1 MEEMNTIKRDVYVLR
16 NTIKIPIEV
25 TKGTDAISFEFTV
38 RDYNL
43 PATAAAVAYAYRMG
57 MKKPNSTLCD
67 VSGNVISFQPSANFF
82 EVGNNEL
89 QIRVI
94 NEDKSLISFKEKVK
108 CSDSMGFPD
117 EEEEVDQ
124 SLIEQIIAQSG
135 KESGERKAAD
145 AQERAERIEAD
156 AKEKSERLK
165 EIATERARIDQLTK
179 MGEGSTTGDAEL
191 ADIRVGNEGA
201 TYSNAGNA
209 VRAQTKDVPVM
220 MDNLQSPYV
229 DISLL
234 EQGSINNAVGSE
246 IASSKVLRSVEFH
259 WNKNGKITAPA
270 GYKIAIANY
279 AMQPEESGQMT
290 KVYMS
295 FENYSDSQTSSKADG
310 DAESRRLLIKRSD
323 GADINAEDLRGKITT
338 NVPGLRAMDV
348 IENLEEKIK
357 TDITLEKEGV
367 AADAAE
373 TGKRISQVKRDIES
387 LDESMD
393 NIPIGA
399 TDIVDSMVDS
409 GRLEKDYTSGEYVFV
424 QKTITL
430 DAGEYKINLYNAVL
444 SSAGVLRVFKDKVN
458 GETILTINKCG
469 IYNFELKEQT
479 VLVIVM
485 QVSLEKNVTAGIYK
499 AYYSIYNASSVII
512 PKEYTGVDK
521 VEEKINGVEKETKV
535 ITDNIITNVINFDAI
550 TYNISDAYTGCFVSK
565 RGNIV
570 ANPYSENYCV
580 TDYMVISK
588 KGLSINLAVGNVFV
602 ALYDINKKYIANS
615 SIELKKDNIY
625 VPYINNAAYARFTLG
640 ARGVE
645 RFCVVRGEKS
655 YTIPQNDFLFT
666 EKFMLKFSDL
676 TPLQAVPPERLII
689 QKGKQTVLY
698 MENMIKNANILPK
711 SVSQSVLTN
720 IGNMA
725 YTTPSSDVADKPITY
740 HFEDCLRRTVDE
752 TKKYSVVSAPSK
764 DTLNV
769 LCIGDSF
776 TDIGTY
782 VGTVKN
788 DIEED
793 GITVNQIGNMGVSGK
808 RHEARS
814 GGTWEFVTTRQ
825 GRAIIVNVRGVTNLP
840 ITGYPGTTYQDKN
853 GFKWTVRGVTV
864 DSNGNGKLILGSF
877 NVDSNYGSSSS
888 NITTDA
894 DTAANNIP
902 TSGTLTKT
910 SNASTGLITSS
921 GDDTITY
928 SGVEKIYYNP
938 FWNPTSD
945 ELDFNYYIK
954 KWNYNSPDVVVFSIG
969 YNDVGNGKYHTVE
982 SLAPI
987 IAKAKVAVDRMHV
1000 DYPNAKIVLNV
1011 NPLGYGGDTSNEISE
1026 SMRSNNQVTYYE
1038 ALVNEFGESTDYVGY
1053 VAVCPSFMFVDRID
1067 AYNSKTVTIGR
1078 RISKTITTTGDVT
1091 HCNTAGMNQIG
1102 DAIVAYIY
1110 YLIN

>member
-1 MEEMNTIKRDVYVLR
+1 MNTIKRDVYVLK

-25 TKGTDAISFEFTV
+25 TKGTDAITFEFTV

-67 VSGNVISFQPSANFF
+67 VSGNVISFQPSVNFF

-94 NEDKSLISFKEKVK
+94 NGDKSLISFKEKVK

-117 EEEEVDQ
+117 EEEEENQ

-145 AQERAERIEAD
+145 EKERSERKTADETEKSERIAAD
-156 AKEKSERLK
+156 AKEKSERQK

-201 TYSNAGNA
+201 KYSNAGNA
-209 VRAQTKDVPVM
+209 VRSQTKDVPAM
-220 MDNLQSPYV
+220 MDNLQSPFV

-234 EQGSINNAVGSE
+234 EQGSLNNTGTE
-246 IASSKVLRSVEFH
+246 ITSSKVLRSVEFH
-259 WNKNGKITAPA
+259 WNKNGKITAPS

-279 AMQPEESGQMT
+279 AMQSDESGQMLQ
-290 KVYMS
+290 VYQS
-295 FENYSDSQTSSKADG
+295 ATDYGGRQTSSKADG

-323 GADINAEDLRGKITT
+323 GADINAEDLKGKITT
-338 NVPGLRAMDV
+338 NVPGLRAMDA
-348 IENLEEKIK
+348 IENLEKKIK
-357 TDITLEKEGV
+357 
-367 AADAAE
+367 AD
-373 TGKRISQVKRDIES
+373 

-399 TDIVDSMVDS
+399 TDVVDSMVDS
-409 GRLEKDYTSGEYVFV
+409 GRLEKDYTSGEYVYV
-424 QKTITL
+424 KKTITL
-430 DAGEYKINLYNAVL
+430 DVGEYEINLYNAVL
-444 SSAGVLRVFKDKVN
+444 SSVGVLRVFKDKIN
-458 GETILTINKCG
+458 GEVILTANKCG
-469 IYNFELKEQT
+469 TYNFELKEQT
-479 VLVIVM
+479 VLIIVM

-499 AYYSIYNASSVII
+499 AYYSIYNTSSVII
-512 PKEYTGVDK
+512 PKKYTGVDK
-521 VEEKINGVEKETKV
+521 VEKKINGVEEETKV

-565 RGNIV
+565 KGNIV
-570 ANPYSENYCV
+570 ANQYSENYCV

-625 VPYINNAAYARFTLG
+625 VPYINNAAYARFTLK
-640 ARGVE
+640 AREVE
-645 RFCVVRGEKS
+645 KFCVVRGEKS

-676 TPLQAVPPERLII
+676 TPLQAVPPERLIV

-840 ITGYPGTTYQDKN
+840 TTGYPGTTYQDKN

-945 ELDFNYYIK
+945 ELDFNYYIN

-987 IAKAKVAVDRMHV
+987 IAKAKVAVDRMHA

-1026 SMRSNNQVTYYE
+1026 SMRSNNQITYYE
-1038 ALVNEFGESTDYVGY
+1038 ALINEFGETTEYKSYV
-1053 VAVCPSFMFVDRID
+1053 VVCPSFMFVDRVD
-1067 AYNSKTVTIGR
+1067 AYNLKTVTIGR
-1078 RISKTITTTGDVT
+1078 RISKTITTAGDVT
-1091 HCNTAGMNQIG
+1091 HCNTDGMNQIA
-1102 DAIVAYIY
+1102 DSIVAYIY

>member
-1 MEEMNTIKRDVYVLR
+1 MNTIKRDVYVLK

-25 TKGTDAISFEFTV
+25 TKGTDAITFEFTV

-67 VSGNVISFQPSANFF
+67 VSGNVISFQPSVNFF

-94 NEDKSLISFKEKVK
+94 NGDKSLISFKEKVK

-117 EEEEVDQ
+117 EEEEENQ

-145 AQERAERIEAD
+145 EKERSERKTADETEKSERIAAD
-156 AKEKSERLK
+156 AKEKSERQK

-201 TYSNAGNA
+201 KYSNAGNA
-209 VRAQTKDVPVM
+209 VRSQTKDVPAM

-234 EQGSINNAVGSE
+234 EQGSLNNTGTE
-246 IASSKVLRSVEFH
+246 ITSSKVLRSVEFH
-259 WNKNGKITAPA
+259 WNKNGKITAPS

-279 AMQPEESGQMT
+279 AMQSDESGQMLQ
-290 KVYMS
+290 VYQS
-295 FENYSDSQTSSKADG
+295 ATDYGGRQTSSKADG

-323 GADINAEDLRGKITT
+323 GADINAEDLKGKITT
-338 NVPGLRAMDV
+338 NVPGLRAMDA
-348 IENLEEKIK
+348 IENLEKKIK
-357 TDITLEKEGV
+357 
-367 AADAAE
+367 AD
-373 TGKRISQVKRDIES
+373 

-399 TDIVDSMVDS
+399 TDVVDSMVDS
-409 GRLEKDYTSGEYVFV
+409 GRLEKDYTSGEYVYV
-424 QKTITL
+424 KKTITL
-430 DAGEYKINLYNAVL
+430 DVGEYEINLYNAVL
-444 SSAGVLRVFKDKVN
+444 SSVGVLRVFKDKIN
-458 GETILTINKCG
+458 GEVILTANKCG
-469 IYNFELKEQT
+469 TYNFELKEQT
-479 VLVIVM
+479 VLIIVM

-499 AYYSIYNASSVII
+499 AYYSIYNTSSVII
-512 PKEYTGVDK
+512 PKKYTGVDK
-521 VEEKINGVEKETKV
+521 VEKKINGVEEETKV

-565 RGNIV
+565 KGNIV
-570 ANPYSENYCV
+570 ANQYSENYCV

-625 VPYINNAAYARFTLG
+625 VPYINNAAYARFTLK
-640 ARGVE
+640 AREVE
-645 RFCVVRGEKS
+645 KFCVVRGEKS

-676 TPLQAVPPERLII
+676 TPLQAVPPERLIV

-840 ITGYPGTTYQDKN
+840 TTGYPGTTYQDKN

-945 ELDFNYYIK
+945 ELDFNYYIN

-987 IAKAKVAVDRMHV
+987 IAKAKVAVDRMHA

-1026 SMRSNNQVTYYE
+1026 SMRSNNQITYYE
-1038 ALVNEFGESTDYVGY
+1038 ALINEFGETTEYKSYV
-1053 VAVCPSFMFVDRID
+1053 VVCPSFMFVDRVD
-1067 AYNSKTVTIGR
+1067 AYNLKTVTIGR
-1078 RISKTITTTGDVT
+1078 RISKTITTAGDVT
-1091 HCNTAGMNQIG
+1091 HCNTDGMNQIA
-1102 DAIVAYIY
+1102 DSIVAYIY

>member
-1 MEEMNTIKRDVYVLR
+1 MEEMNTIKRDVYVLK

-25 TKGTDAISFEFTV
+25 TKGTDAIAFEFTV

-117 EEEEVDQ
+117 EEEEKQ
-124 SLIEQIIAQSG
+124 KSLVEQLVSYSG
-135 KESGERKAAD
+135 KETAERKEAD
-145 AQERAERIEAD
+145 AQERAERIQAIETERIERMNAD
-156 AKEKSERLK
+156 TTEKAERQK
-165 EIATERARIDQLTK
+165 EIDVERARIDQLTK

-259 WNKNGKITAPA
+259 WNKNGKITAPT

-323 GADINAEDLRGKITT
+323 GADINAEDLKGKITT
-338 NVPGLRAMDV
+338 NVPGLRAMDA
-348 IENLEEKIK
+348 IENLEKKIK
-357 TDITLEKEGV
+357 
-367 AADAAE
+367 A
-373 TGKRISQVKRDIES
+373 DIES

-424 QKTITL
+424 EKTITL
-430 DAGEYKINLYNAVL
+430 DAGKYKINLYNAVL
-444 SSAGVLRVFKDKVN
+444 SSAGFLSVFKDKVN
-458 GETILTINKCG
+458 GKRILKINKCG
-469 IYNFELKEQT
+469 MYDFKLKEQT

-499 AYYSIYNASSVII
+499 AYYSIYNTSSVII
-512 PKEYTGVDK
+512 PKECTGVDK
-521 VEEKINGVEKETKV
+521 IEEKINEAKKETK
-535 ITDNIITNVINFDAI
+535 IIIDNIITNEIDFDTI
-550 TYNISDAYTGCFVSK
+550 TYNISNTYTGCFVSK
-565 RGNIV
+565 EGNVV
-570 ANPYSENYCV
+570 ANQYSQNYCV
-580 TDYMVISK
+580 TDYMAIGE

-602 ALYDINKKYIANS
+602 ALYDINKEYIANS
-615 SIELKKDNIY
+615 SIILEKDSIY
-625 VPYINNAAYARFTLG
+625 VPYINNAAYARFTLR
-640 ARGVE
+640 AKE
-645 RFCVVRGEKS
+645 IEKFCVVRGEKS
-655 YTIPQNDFLFT
+655 YTIPQNDLLVT
-666 EKFMLKFSDL
+666 EKFMLKFSGL
-676 TPLQAVPPERLII
+676 TPLQAVPPERLIV
-689 QKGKQTVLY
+689 QKDKQTVLY

-711 SVSQSVLTN
+711 YVSQSVLTN
-720 IGNMA
+720 IGNIA
-725 YTTPSSDVADKPITY
+725 YTTPSSNVFDKQITY
-740 HFEDCLRRTVDE
+740 HFQDCLRRTVDE

-782 VGTVKN
+782 VGTIKN

-840 ITGYPGTTYQDKN
+840 TTGYPGTTYQDKN

-877 NVDSNYGSSSS
+877 NVDSNYGGSSS
-888 NITTDA
+888 NIATDA

-928 SGVEKIYYNP
+928 NGVEKIYYNP

-945 ELDFNYYIK
+945 ELDFNYYIN
-954 KWNYNSPDVVVFSIG
+954 KWNYNSPEVVVFSIG

-987 IAKAKVAVDRMHV
+987 IAKAKVAVDRMHA

-1026 SMRSNNQVTYYE
+1026 SMRLNNQITYYE
-1038 ALVNEFGESTDYVGY
+1038 ALINEFGETTEYKSYV
-1053 VAVCPSFMFVDRID
+1053 VVCPSFMFVDRVD
-1067 AYNSKTVTIGR
+1067 AYNLKTITIGR
-1078 RISKTITTTGDVT
+1078 RISKMITTAGDVT
-1091 HCNTAGMNQIG
+1091 HCNTDGMNQIA
-1102 DAIVAYIY
+1102 DAIVPYIY

>member
-1 MEEMNTIKRDVYVLR
+1 MNTIKRDVYVLK

-25 TKGTDAISFEFTV
+25 TKGTDAITFEFTV

-67 VSGNVISFQPSANFF
+67 VSGNVISFQPSVNFF

-94 NEDKSLISFKEKVK
+94 NGDKSLISFKEKVK

-117 EEEEVDQ
+117 EEEEENQ

-145 AQERAERIEAD
+145 EKERSERKTADETEKSERIAAD
-156 AKEKSERLK
+156 AKEKSERQK

-201 TYSNAGNA
+201 KYSNAGNA
-209 VRAQTKDVPVM
+209 VRSQTKDVPAM

-234 EQGSINNAVGSE
+234 EQGSLNNTGTE
-246 IASSKVLRSVEFH
+246 ITSSKVLRSVEFH
-259 WNKNGKITAPA
+259 WNKNGKITAPS

-279 AMQPEESGQMT
+279 AMQSDESGQMLQ
-290 KVYMS
+290 VYQS
-295 FENYSDSQTSSKADG
+295 ATDYGGRQTSSKADG

-323 GADINAEDLRGKITT
+323 GADINAEDLKGKITT
-338 NVPGLRAMDV
+338 NVPGLRAMDA
-348 IENLEEKIK
+348 IENLEKKIK
-357 TDITLEKEGV
+357 
-367 AADAAE
+367 AD
-373 TGKRISQVKRDIES
+373 

-399 TDIVDSMVDS
+399 TDVVDSMVDS
-409 GRLEKDYTSGEYVFV
+409 GRLEKDYTSGEYVYV
-424 QKTITL
+424 KKTITL
-430 DAGEYKINLYNAVL
+430 DVGEYEINLYNAVL
-444 SSAGVLRVFKDKVN
+444 SSVGVLRVFKDKIN
-458 GETILTINKCG
+458 GEVILTANKCG
-469 IYNFELKEQT
+469 TYNFELKEQT
-479 VLVIVM
+479 VLIIVM

-499 AYYSIYNASSVII
+499 AYYSIYNTSSVII
-512 PKEYTGVDK
+512 PKKYTGVDK
-521 VEEKINGVEKETKV
+521 VEKKINGVEEETKV
-535 ITDNIITNVINFDAI
+535 ITDNIITN
-550 TYNISDAYTGCFVSK
+550 NISDAYTGCFVSK
-565 RGNIV
+565 KGNIV
-570 ANPYSENYCV
+570 ANQYSENYCV

-625 VPYINNAAYARFTLG
+625 VPYINNAAYARFTLK
-640 ARGVE
+640 AREVE
-645 RFCVVRGEKS
+645 KFCVVRGEKS

-676 TPLQAVPPERLII
+676 TPLQAVPPERLIV

-840 ITGYPGTTYQDKN
+840 TTGYPGTTYQDKN

-945 ELDFNYYIK
+945 ELDFNYYIN

-987 IAKAKVAVDRMHV
+987 IAKAKVAVDRMHA

-1026 SMRSNNQVTYYE
+1026 SMRSNNQITYYE
-1038 ALVNEFGESTDYVGY
+1038 ALINEFGETTEYKSYV
-1053 VAVCPSFMFVDRID
+1053 VVCPSFMFVDRVD
-1067 AYNSKTVTIGR
+1067 AYNLKTVTIGR
-1078 RISKTITTTGDVT
+1078 RISKTITTAGDVT
-1091 HCNTAGMNQIG
+1091 HCNTDGMNQIA
-1102 DAIVAYIY
+1102 DSIVAYIY

>member
-1 MEEMNTIKRDVYVLR
+1 MNTIKRDVYVLK

-25 TKGTDAISFEFTV
+25 TKGTDAITFEFTV

-67 VSGNVISFQPSANFF
+67 VSGNVISFQPSVNFF

-94 NEDKSLISFKEKVK
+94 NGDKSLISFKEKVK

-117 EEEEVDQ
+117 EEEEENQ

-145 AQERAERIEAD
+145 EKERSERKTADETEKSERIAAD
-156 AKEKSERLK
+156 AKEKSERQK

-209 VRAQTKDVPVM
+209 VRSQTKDVPAM

-234 EQGSINNAVGSE
+234 EQGSLNNTGTE
-246 IASSKVLRSVEFH
+246 ITSSKVLRSVEFH
-259 WNKNGKITAPA
+259 WNKNGKITAPS
-270 GYKIAIANY
+270 GYEIAIANY
-279 AMQPEESGQMT
+279 AMQSDESGQMLQ
-290 KVYMS
+290 VYQS
-295 FENYSDSQTSSKADG
+295 ATDYGGRQTSSKADG
-310 DAESRRLLIKRSD
+310 DAKSRRLLIKRSD
-323 GADINAEDLRGKITT
+323 GADINAEDLKGKITT
-338 NVPGLRAMDV
+338 NVPGLRAMDA
-348 IENLEEKIK
+348 IENLEKKIK
-357 TDITLEKEGV
+357 
-367 AADAAE
+367 AD
-373 TGKRISQVKRDIES
+373 

-409 GRLEKDYTSGEYVFV
+409 GRLEKDYTSGEYVYV
-424 QKTITL
+424 KKTITL
-430 DAGEYKINLYNAVL
+430 DVGKYEINLYNAVL
-444 SSAGVLRVFKDKVN
+444 SSVGFLRVFKDKIN
-458 GETILTINKCG
+458 GEIILTANKCG
-469 IYNFELKEQT
+469 TYNFELKEQT
-479 VLVIVM
+479 VLIIVM

-499 AYYSIYNASSVII
+499 AYYSIYNTSSVII
-512 PKEYTGVDK
+512 PKKYTGVDK
-521 VEEKINGVEKETKV
+521 VEKKINGVEEETKV

-565 RGNIV
+565 KGNIV
-570 ANPYSENYCV
+570 ANQYSENYCV

-625 VPYINNAAYARFTLG
+625 VPYINNAAYARFTLK
-640 ARGVE
+640 AREVE
-645 RFCVVRGEKS
+645 KFCVVRGEKS

-666 EKFMLKFSDL
+666 EKFMLKFRDL
-676 TPLQAVPPERLII
+676 TPLQAVPPERLIV

-698 MENMIKNANILPK
+698 MENMIKNANILSK

-840 ITGYPGTTYQDKN
+840 TTGYPGTTYQDKN

-945 ELDFNYYIK
+945 ELDFNYYIN

-987 IAKAKVAVDRMHV
+987 IAKAKVAVDRMHA

-1026 SMRSNNQVTYYE
+1026 SMRSNNQITYYE
-1038 ALVNEFGESTDYVGY
+1038 ALINEFGETTEYKSYV
-1053 VAVCPSFMFVDRID
+1053 VVCPSFMFVDRVD
-1067 AYNSKTVTIGR
+1067 AYNLKTVTIGR
-1078 RISKTITTTGDVT
+1078 RISKTITTAGDVT
-1091 HCNTAGMNQIG
+1091 HCNTDGMNQIA
-1102 DAIVAYIY
+1102 DSIVAYIY

>member
-1 MEEMNTIKRDVYVLR
+1 MNTIKRDVYVLK

-25 TKGTDAISFEFTV
+25 TKGTDAITFEFTV

-67 VSGNVISFQPSANFF
+67 VSGNVISFQPSVNFF

-94 NEDKSLISFKEKVK
+94 NGDKSLISFKEKVK

-117 EEEEVDQ
+117 EEEEENQ

-145 AQERAERIEAD
+145 EKERSERKTADETEKSERIAAD
-156 AKEKSERLK
+156 AKEKSERQK

-201 TYSNAGNA
+201 KYSNAGNA
-209 VRAQTKDVPVM
+209 VRSQTKDVPAM

-234 EQGSINNAVGSE
+234 EQGSLNNTGTE
-246 IASSKVLRSVEFH
+246 ITSSKVLRSVEFH
-259 WNKNGKITAPA
+259 WNKNGKITAPS

-279 AMQPEESGQMT
+279 AMQSDESGQMLQ
-290 KVYMS
+290 VYQS
-295 FENYSDSQTSSKADG
+295 ATDYGGRQTSSKADG

-323 GADINAEDLRGKITT
+323 GADINAEDLKGKITT
-338 NVPGLRAMDV
+338 NVPGLRAMDA
-348 IENLEEKIK
+348 IENLEKKIK
-357 TDITLEKEGV
+357 
-367 AADAAE
+367 AD
-373 TGKRISQVKRDIES
+373 

-399 TDIVDSMVDS
+399 TDVVDSMVDS
-409 GRLEKDYTSGEYVFV
+409 GRLEKDYTSGEYVYV
-424 QKTITL
+424 KKTITL
-430 DAGEYKINLYNAVL
+430 DVGEYEINLYNAVL
-444 SSAGVLRVFKDKVN
+444 SSVGVLRVFKDKIN
-458 GETILTINKCG
+458 GEVILTANKCG
-469 IYNFELKEQT
+469 TYNFELKEQT
-479 VLVIVM
+479 VLIIVM

-499 AYYSIYNASSVII
+499 AYYSIYNTSSVII
-512 PKEYTGVDK
+512 PKKYTGVDK
-521 VEEKINGVEKETKV
+521 VEKKINGVEEETKV

-565 RGNIV
+565 KGNIV
-570 ANPYSENYCV
+570 ANQYSENYCV

-625 VPYINNAAYARFTLG
+625 VPYINNAAYARFTLK
-640 ARGVE
+640 AREVE
-645 RFCVVRGEKS
+645 KFCVVRGEKS

-676 TPLQAVPPERLII
+676 TPLQAVPPERLIV

-840 ITGYPGTTYQDKN
+840 TTGYPGTTYQDKN
-853 GFKWTVRGVTV
+853 GFKWTVRGITV

-945 ELDFNYYIK
+945 ELDFNYYIN

-987 IAKAKVAVDRMHV
+987 IAKAKVAVDRMHA

-1026 SMRSNNQVTYYE
+1026 SMRSNNQITYYE
-1038 ALVNEFGESTDYVGY
+1038 ALINEFGETTEYKSYV
-1053 VAVCPSFMFVDRID
+1053 VVCPSFMFVDRVD
-1067 AYNSKTVTIGR
+1067 AYNLKTVTIGR
-1078 RISKTITTTGDVT
+1078 RISKTITTAGDVT
-1091 HCNTAGMNQIG
+1091 HCNTDGMNQIA
-1102 DAIVAYIY
+1102 DSIVAYIY

>member
-1 MEEMNTIKRDVYVLR
+1 MNTIKRDVYVLK

-25 TKGTDAISFEFTV
+25 TKGTDAITFEFAV

-43 PATAAAVAYAYRMG
+43 PITAAAVAYAYRMG
-57 MKKPNSTLCD
+57 MKRPNSTLCD

-117 EEEEVDQ
+117 EEEEADK

-165 EIATERARIDQLTK
+165 EIATEHARIDQLTK

-209 VRAQTKDVPVM
+209 VRSQTKDVPAM

-234 EQGSINNAVGSE
+234 EQGSINSAVGSE

-323 GADINAEDLRGKITT
+323 GADINAEDLRGKIAT

-348 IENLEEKIK
+348 IENLEKKIK
-357 TDITLEKEGV
+357 
-367 AADAAE
+367 A
-373 TGKRISQVKRDIES
+373 DIES

-430 DAGEYKINLYNAVL
+430 DVGKYEINLYNAVL
-444 SSAGVLRVFKDKVN
+444 SSVGVLRVFKDKIN
-458 GETILTINKCG
+458 GKIILTANKCG
-469 IYNFELKEQT
+469 TYNFELKEQT

-499 AYYSIYNASSVII
+499 VYYSIYNNTSSVII
-512 PKEYTGVDK
+512 PKKYTGVDK

-535 ITDNIITNVINFDAI
+535 ITDNIITNVINFDTI
-550 TYNISDAYTGCFVSK
+550 TYNISDAYTGCFVGRK
-565 RGNIV
+565 GDIV
-570 ANPYSENYCV
+570 ANRYSENYCV

-625 VPYINNAAYARFTLG
+625 VPYINNAAYARFTLR

-645 RFCVVRGEKS
+645 KFCVVRGEKT
-655 YTIPQNDFLFT
+655 YTIPQNDFLAT
-666 EKFMLKFSDL
+666 EKIMLKFSGL
-676 TPLQAVPPERLII
+676 MPLQAVPPERLII

-782 VGTVKN
+782 VGTIKN

-793 GITVNQIGNMGVSGK
+793 GITVNQIGNMGSNGK

-814 GGTWEFVTTRQ
+814 GGTWDFVTTRQ

-840 ITGYPGTTYQDKN
+840 TTGYPGTTYQDGN
-853 GFKWTVRGVTV
+853 GFKWTVRGVV
-864 DSNGNGKLILGSF
+864 INSDGNGKLVLGSF
-877 NVDSNYGSSSS
+877 NVDSNYGGSSSGT
-888 NITTDA
+888 TTDT
-894 DTAANNIP
+894 DTAADNIP

-910 SNASTGLITSS
+910 SNASTGSTTSN
-921 GDDTITY
+921 GDNSITY
-928 SGVEKIYYNP
+928 NGVEKIYYNP
-938 FWNPTSD
+938 FWNPISD
-945 ELDFNYYIK
+945 ELDFNYYIH

-987 IAKAKVAVDRMHV
+987 IAKAKVAVDRMHA

-1026 SMRSNNQVTYYE
+1026 SMRSNNQITYYE